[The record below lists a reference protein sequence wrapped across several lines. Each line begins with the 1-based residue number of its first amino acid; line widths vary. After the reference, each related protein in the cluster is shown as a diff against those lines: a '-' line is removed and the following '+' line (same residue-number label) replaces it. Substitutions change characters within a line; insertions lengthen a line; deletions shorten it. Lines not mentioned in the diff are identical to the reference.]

1 MEYGPP
7 LFDVGYMEGEER
19 SDFWRYR
26 KIDSRLED
34 FILLLGW
41 TNALGVFF
49 FNSLSDMLDRCSFT
63 LSFFIVLIL
72 SLVHVLFAL
81 FFIFV
86 ISINE
91 VYYLSKKLNQH

>member
-1 MEYGPP
+1 MPKDVVEFLASWPGKFRRQKWGDNGPP
-7 LFDVGYMEGEER
+7 LFDVVYMEGEEC
-19 SDFWRYR
+19 SDFWRNW
-26 KIDSRLED
+26 KID
-34 FILLLGW
+34 
-41 TNALGVFF
+41 
-49 FNSLSDMLDRCSFT
+49 MLYRCSFT

-81 FFIFV
+81 FFVFV